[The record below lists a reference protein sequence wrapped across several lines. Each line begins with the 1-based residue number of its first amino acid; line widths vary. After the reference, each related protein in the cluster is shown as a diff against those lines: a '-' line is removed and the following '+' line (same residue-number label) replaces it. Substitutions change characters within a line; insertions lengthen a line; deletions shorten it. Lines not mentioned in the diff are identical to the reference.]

1 MKKNFTFILLSL
13 LLFVVGGAK
22 SQTALELNGGNIV
35 GKNVDLPSGEHPTSG
50 TIQFKD
56 HRAEY
61 AYVTNGDWVDATAG
75 THTFEITL
83 GPSGNQDCTLHI
95 AALNK
100 VVSGSIFANGS
111 INAGA
116 IIQEE
121 SITVTN
127 NATLTLSVSSGYS
140 AIILWQTSNT
150 DWRTVNIASFTRTV
164 TGAAPSVAAPSI
176 SPASGTYDGEL
187 SVTITPGEGNDHVK
201 YSISGSNEDVTDQT
215 ITTATVFNLTGTG
228 TITVTATGY
237 DDALETNASSTTEC
251 EYTYYVP
258 SYVPS
263 GKTDIAY
270 GIPHVVN
277 TAMYTYTFDNN
288 DYIAKSGFDGESN
301 PGYDS
306 PDDSYSAPYNLWLH
320 NNDNTGNDWDSQL
333 YIILDKSDWPTG
345 TKAILHFAVKASDG
359 FECKDGSKGMQI
371 ALQRNSA
378 PYTVCGEF
386 TDGIIPTSTWKVYDL
401 ETTVTDAADCEKLY
415 FNCGMFKGDF
425 RFDDII
431 LYKVEEKATG
441 GDNHFTTDDQVAN
454 IASSAFSS
462 LKEGDYICANVTGS
476 PKTIKLVCNGNDYAL
491 RQFNGGNLWG
501 VKATA
506 AMVTA
511 LSGNDS
517 QFKGHDLTLNGIS
530 IYETTAVTET
540 NTGSITK
547 KNNTFVELTRSF
559 TKDMWNTVC
568 LPFKPTA
575 AQANAL
581 FGEGYKIAKFT
592 SVSETTME
600 FTSKDKEAFDFVA
613 GQPYL
618 VKPTEDLS
626 NSSPVVLAD
635 VDITAKNGA
644 TVTPHE
650 GYSFTGTFT
659 TKSFAE
665 GDWATTRFVATGN
678 KLNTP
683 NSTNAMKALRC
694 YFTVPAAKSLA
705 RGYAIDGFMD
715 DDVPTDISATLND
728 NVQTTKVIYNLAGQ
742 RVANPTKG
750 LYIVNGQKVV
760 VK

>member
-35 GKNVDLPSGEHPTSG
+35 GNNVDLPSGDHSTSG

-56 HRAEY
+56 KRAQY
-61 AYVTNGDWVDATAG
+61 SYVTNGDWVDATAG

-83 GPSGNQDCTLHI
+83 GSSGNQDCTLHI
-95 AALNK
+95 AALK
-100 VVSGSIFANGS
+100 EVVSGSIFDNGS
-111 INAGA
+111 IKAAA

-150 DWRTVNIASFTRTV
+150 DWRKVNIASFTRTV
-164 TGAAPSVAAPSI
+164 TGAAPSVAAPTI
-176 SPASGTYDGEL
+176 SPASGTYDGDL
-187 SVTITPGEGNDHVK
+187 SVTITPGEGNDHVI
-201 YSISGSNEDVTDQT
+201 YSVDGSNEDSSQT
-215 ITTATVFNLTGTG
+215 INSETTINLTGDG

-237 DDALETNASSTTEC
+237 DSGNNPSSTVTNT
-251 EYTYYVP
+251 YTYG
-258 SYVPS
+258 VPS
-263 GKTDIAY
+263 GKTTVSYA
-270 GIPHVVN
+270 IPGEVE
-277 TAMYTYTFDNN
+277 TEMRKYDFE
-288 DYIAKSGFDGESN
+288 SGDDTEQGGSFSGKGQS
-301 PGYDS
+301 G
-306 PDDSYSAPYNLWLH
+306 DDSYAGSHNLWLK
-320 NNDNTGNDWDSQL
+320 NDNYGGQDYSSQIYL
-333 YIILDKSDWPTG
+333 NLNTSDWPVG
-345 TKAILHFAVKASDG
+345 TKITLSFYAKGCDDFEVNTDTKEGRDNGMKIAIQEKDSPWRDCAV
-359 FECKDGSKGMQI
+359 
-371 ALQRNSA
+371 
-378 PYTVCGEF
+378 F
-386 TDGIIPTSTWKVYDL
+386 TNGVKITKEWDHY
-401 ETTVTDAADCEKLY
+401 EYQTTIDNTCSPNRIY
-415 FNCGMFKGDF
+415 FNCGNYKGSF
-425 RFDDII
+425 RFDNII
-431 LYKVEEKATG
+431 ITKTAESATG
-441 GDNHFTTDDQVAN
+441 GSNVFTSDDQVAN
-454 IASSAFSS
+454 IDKSEFSS
-462 LKEGDYICANVTGS
+462 LKEGDYICAAVTGS
-476 PKTIKLVCNGNDYAL
+476 PKTIKLVCNGKDYAL
-491 RQFNGGNLWG
+491 SQFNGGNLWG

-506 AMVTA
+506 DMVTA

-517 QFKGHDLTLNGIS
+517 EFKGHDLTLNGIS

-568 LPFKPTA
+568 LPFALTA
-575 AQANAL
+575 DQADEL
-581 FGEGYKIAKFT
+581 FGSGYKIAKFT
-592 SVSETTME
+592 GVSETTME
-600 FTSKDKEAFDFVA
+600 FTSKDKEAFVFVA

-635 VDITAKNGA
+635 VNITAKNGA
-644 TVTPHE
+644 TVTH
-650 GYSFTGTFT
+650 GDVTHGDYSFTGTFT
-659 TKSFAE
+659 TKSFAK
-665 GDWATTRFVATGN
+665 GDWATTRFVANDN

-683 NSTNAMKALRC
+683 NKPNPMKALRC
-694 YFTVPAAKSLA
+694 YFTVPAESLA